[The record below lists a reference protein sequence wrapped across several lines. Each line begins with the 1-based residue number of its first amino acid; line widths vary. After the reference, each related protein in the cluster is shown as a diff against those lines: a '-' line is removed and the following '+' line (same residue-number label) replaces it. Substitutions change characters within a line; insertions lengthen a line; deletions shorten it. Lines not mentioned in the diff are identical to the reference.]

1 MKYFAFLS
9 LLAIGLA
16 TSCIGPPGP
25 TGPEGP
31 QGEQGPEGPQ
41 GPPGEGEQ
49 GPEGPQGPPGEGE
62 PGSPGPQGPQGEQG
76 PQGPP
81 GPSGSGQG
89 EQGPQEPREP
99 TISSATSDSTVLVLL
114 YYATGGEDWK
124 NNTNW
129 LSAAPISEWYG
140 VTTNPSGRY
149 VTRLDL
155 SDNGLWGT
163 IPPELGNLAFLEVLN
178 LPVNNLREEIPPELG
193 NLDNL
198 EFLNLGGNEL
208 RGEIPSELGNLDN
221 LEFLV
226 LGGNELRGEIPP
238 ELGNLD
244 NLEVMDLINNKLQ
257 GEIPPELGNLD
268 NLETL
273 KLSGNSQL
281 NGCLPEGS
289 SVPYCTSPSNQRFA
303 WDGDEVIV
311 SWDPVERA
319 THYNIYWDSF
329 FGSSCHLEQS
339 GTPSWCEELATR
351 VSETT
356 YVHTN
361 PSSGSL
367 SSNYYW
373 ITACTSDGCSP
384 IDTENPAR
392 LAQ

>member
-9 LLAIGLA
+9 LLAFGLTA
-16 TSCIGPPGP
+16 SCVGPPGP
-25 TGPEGP
+25 TGPPGP
-31 QGEQGPEGPQ
+31 QGEP
-41 GPPGEGEQ
+41 

-198 EFLNLGGNEL
+198 E
-208 RGEIPSELGNLDN
+208 
-221 LEFLV
+221 
-226 LGGNELRGEIPP
+226 
-238 ELGNLD
+238 
-244 NLEVMDLINNKLQ
+244 VMDLINNKLQ

-373 ITACTSDGCSP
+373 ITACTSAGCSP